1 MGDHRVELLAPLRA
15 HPGNASIALDF
26 DGSLSPIVE
35 DPAAAVPADGAT
47 DVLIGLANAY
57 GEVVVVSGRPLSFLS
72 QHLPLEVSV
81 VGLYGLEGVRRG
93 ERWEHPNGGAW
104 REVMADLASV
114 AESSGPPGM
123 LVELK
128 GLSITYH
135 YRTAPEI
142 EGRVREFARMQ
153 ADRSGLRVGEA
164 KMSVELHPP
173 IDADK
178 GTVIDTMC
186 AQASSVL
193 FAGDDLGDLPGFAA
207 LDRLSA
213 KGAATVKVAV
223 TSAETPPELRDR
235 AHLEVAG
242 PDGLL
247 DLLRLLL

>member
-1 MGDHRVELLAPLRA
+1 MSDRRAELLAPLRA
-15 HPGNASIALDF
+15 DPSNTSIALDF
-26 DGSLSPIVE
+26 DGSLSPIVD
-35 DPAAAVPADGAT
+35 DPAAAVPVDGAA
-47 DVLIGLANAY
+47 DLLIGLANAY
-57 GEVVVVSGRPLSFLS
+57 GEVLVVSGRPLSFLA
-72 QHLPLEVSV
+72 QHVPLEVSV

-114 AESSGPPGM
+114 AESNGPPGM

-128 GLSITYH
+128 DLSITYH
-135 YRTAPEI
+135 YRTAPAI
-142 EGRVREFARMQ
+142 EGRVKEFARMQ
-153 ADRSGLRVGEA
+153 ADRSGLRVGDA

-186 AQASSVL
+186 AQASAVL
-193 FAGDDLGDLPGFAA
+193 FAGDDLGDLPAFAA

-223 TSAETPPELRDR
+223 TSDETPAALRSR
-235 AHLEVAG
+235 ANLEVEG
-242 PDGLL
+242 PEGLM